1 MTDKGQGVCGLSIIV
16 ALIAIAAT
24 IAFSG
29 CALKTPLMQNDLQLA
44 KIPINVDKIE
54 NKLDKL
60 GVDFKAQAAVLAGVG
75 NSIKDLKI
83 SAGRDAF
90 YNDPRPLQVMVLGL
104 VAIIIVGGLIGA
116 AVLIFLFIF
125 FRKVINMFIKSKSSV
140 LKMVLALMKHKKK
153 RG

>member
-1 MTDKGQGVCGLSIIV
+1 MTEKTQGLFGIGIV
-16 ALIAIAAT
+16 IALLAIFAT

-44 KIPINVDKIE
+44 KIPVQVDKIE
-54 NKLDKL
+54 NKLDRL
-60 GVDFKAQAAVLAGVG
+60 GIDFKAQAAVLAGVG
-75 NSIKDLKI
+75 NSINDLKI

-104 VAIIIVGGLIGA
+104 IGIIVAGGLIGA
-116 AVLIFLFIF
+116 GVLIFLFVF
-125 FRKVINMFIKSKSSV
+125 FRKVIRMFIKSKSNV